1 MRPTR
6 DTAGVARVLAKHF
19 DLRPFRATYNSDTH
33 VFCVRPAW
41 WWKEAERRGD
51 AIAWL
56 LRAIDEM
63 LDFP

>member
-1 MRPTR
+1 M
-6 DTAGVARVLAKHF
+6 LAKHF